1 MENRNLDRDKLDF
14 VNGKIGPLFRA
25 LFFPTLIG
33 MIFLSALTLI
43 DGIFVGQGVGAEGM
57 AAVNIVA
64 PIFMAATGI
73 GLMFGIGASVIAS
86 IRLSENKIK
95 VARIILTQAF
105 VVGILLI
112 GIICLWS
119 FVCPLQVVR
128 MLGCS
133 PQLESAAV
141 SYLLWLLPGLLFMF
155 MQSVGMMLIRLDGS
169 PKYAMSIQIVA
180 AAVNIGLDWYMIF
193 PLGWGVR
200 GAAIATSIACIAGG
214 SMALVYFFEIFRQ
227 TKIPSAEMVCDIAVA
242 YSEEHRIHGE
252 NRICH
257 ILDRTHHEHDD
268 AHWQLYVHIHA

>member
-1 MENRNLDRDKLDF
+1 M
-14 VNGKIGPLFRA
+14 
-25 LFFPTLIG
+25 
-33 MIFLSALTLI
+33 
-43 DGIFVGQGVGAEGM
+43 
-57 AAVNIVA
+57 
-64 PIFMAATGI
+64 
-73 GLMFGIGASVIAS
+73 
-86 IRLSENKIK
+86 
-95 VARIILTQAF
+95 
-105 VVGILLI
+105 
-112 GIICLWS
+112 ICLWS
-119 FVCPLQVVR
+119 FLSPLQVVR
-128 MLGCS
+128 MLGFS
-133 PQLESAAV
+133 PMLETDAV

-257 ILDRTHHEHDD
+257 VPDRTGYECD
-268 AHWQLYVHIHA
+268 LYHNLHRCTFKHTTITNTRVNM